1 MGVALRRIVVG
12 WLLGEE
18 AGSEHCS
25 TWEGERGRE
34 RKGGREVKWRDRE
47 REGGREREEEGRGKE
62 KGVREKNER
71 TGLK

>member
-25 TWEGERGRE
+25 PWDGE
-34 RKGGREVKWRDRE
+34 
-47 REGGREREEEGRGKE
+47 REREEGRERGKE

-71 TGLK
+71 SGLK